1 MYIKTVILLSKQR
14 STRSVSFTES
24 VCVSYRGLF
33 SPITFI
39 HVHSHFY
46 FNKANVT
53 LILPPKLTL

>member
-14 STRSVSFTES
+14 STRSVNFTES

-46 FNKANVT
+46 FNKANV
-53 LILPPKLTL
+53 